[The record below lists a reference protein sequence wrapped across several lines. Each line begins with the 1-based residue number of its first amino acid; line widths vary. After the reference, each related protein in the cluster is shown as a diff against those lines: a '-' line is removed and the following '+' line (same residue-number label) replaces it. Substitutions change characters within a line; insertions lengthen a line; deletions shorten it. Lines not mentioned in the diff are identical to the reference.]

1 MAKETRLPNPFG
13 KFFPL
18 CVSGGAG
25 IHGFL
30 NLVRVSAAPIAA
42 DGDPLF
48 SFESKDCRAN
58 LHAEAA
64 GDAFG
69 VRVVQLLAWSSS

>member
-1 MAKETRLPNPFG
+1 MRAF
-13 KFFPL
+13 
-18 CVSGGAG
+18 GGAV

-30 NLVRVSAAPIAA
+30 NLVRVSAARIAD
-42 DGDPLF
+42 DGDPLLF
-48 SFESKDCRAN
+48 FKPEHCREN

-69 VRVVQLLAWSSS
+69 VQAVQLFAWSSS

>member
-1 MAKETRLPNPFG
+1 MHAF
-13 KFFPL
+13 
-18 CVSGGAG
+18 GGAV
-25 IHGFL
+25 IHSSL
-30 NLVRVSAAPIAA
+30 NHVRVSAVPIAD

-48 SFESKDCRAN
+48 SFKFKDCRAN

-69 VRVVQLLAWSSS
+69 VRAVQLLAWSSS